1 MFGPSPDKQKLYA
14 KDYKMTKPEINL
26 VNKPNGI
33 GIGRIF
39 KATKCSIKGFKA
51 AFKEESAFRTELA
64 LGLVLLPLS
73 FWLAQSLQHWAL
85 LVISFLLLLIVE
97 LLNSAIE
104 ALTDRVGV
112 EYHVL
117 SGRAKDIASAAVT
130 LALIVLFIV
139 WAVAGYEKIITLIG

>member
-1 MFGPSPDKQKLYA
+1 MN
-14 KDYKMTKPEINL
+14 KPEIDL

-33 GIGRIF
+33 GIGRII
-39 KATKCSIKGFKA
+39 KATQCSIKGFKA

-64 LGLVLLPLS
+64 LGVILLPLS
-73 FWLAQSLQHWAL
+73 FWLAQSLQHW
-85 LVISFLLLLIVE
+85 VILIVSFLFLLIVE

-130 LALIVLFIV
+130 LALIVLLIV
-139 WAVAGYEKIITLIG
+139 WAAAGYEKVISLMH

>member
-1 MFGPSPDKQKLYA
+1 
-14 KDYKMTKPEINL
+14 MTKPEINL

-33 GIGRIF
+33 GIGRIL
-39 KATKCSIKGFKA
+39 KASQCSIKGFKA

-73 FWLAQSLQHWAL
+73 VWLAQSLQHWAL
-85 LVISFLLLLIVE
+85 LIVSFLILLIVE

-117 SGRAKDIASAAVT
+117 SGRAKDIASAAVS
-130 LALIVLFIV
+130 LALLVLLIV
-139 WAVAGYEKIITLIG
+139 WGVAGYEKVLTLIG

>member
-1 MFGPSPDKQKLYA
+1 MN
-14 KDYKMTKPEINL
+14 KPEIDL

-33 GIGRIF
+33 GIGRII
-39 KATKCSIKGFKA
+39 KATQCSIKGFKA

-64 LGLVLLPLS
+64 LGVILLPLS
-73 FWLAQSLQHWAL
+73 FWLAQSLQHW
-85 LVISFLLLLIVE
+85 VILIVSFLFLLIVE

-130 LALIVLFIV
+130 LALIVLLIV
-139 WAVAGYEKIITLIG
+139 WAAAGYEKVISLMY

>member
-1 MFGPSPDKQKLYA
+1 MN
-14 KDYKMTKPEINL
+14 KPEINL

-33 GIGRIF
+33 GIGRII
-39 KATKCSIKGFKA
+39 KATQCSIKGFKA

-64 LGLVLLPLS
+64 LGVILLPLS
-73 FWLAQSLQHWAL
+73 FWLAQSLLHW
-85 LVISFLLLLIVE
+85 VILIVSFLFLLIVE

-130 LALIVLFIV
+130 LALIVLLIV
-139 WAVAGYEKIITLIG
+139 WAAAGYEKVISLMH

>member
-1 MFGPSPDKQKLYA
+1 MN
-14 KDYKMTKPEINL
+14 KPEINL

-33 GIGRIF
+33 GIGRII
-39 KATKCSIKGFKA
+39 KATQCSLKGFKA

-64 LGLVLLPLS
+64 LGVILLPLS
-73 FWLAQSLQHWAL
+73 FWLAQSLQHW
-85 LVISFLLLLIVE
+85 VILIVSFLFLLIVE

-130 LALIVLFIV
+130 LALIVLLIV
-139 WAVAGYEKIITLIG
+139 WAAAGYEKVISLMY

>member
-1 MFGPSPDKQKLYA
+1 MN
-14 KDYKMTKPEINL
+14 KPEINL

-33 GIGRIF
+33 GIGRII
-39 KATKCSIKGFKA
+39 KATQCSIKGFKA

-64 LGLVLLPLS
+64 LGVILLPLS
-73 FWLAQSLQHWAL
+73 FWLAQSLQHW
-85 LVISFLLLLIVE
+85 VILIVSFLFLLIVE

-117 SGRAKDIASAAVT
+117 SGRAKDIASATVT

-139 WAVAGYEKIITLIG
+139 WAAAGYEKVISLMH

>member
-1 MFGPSPDKQKLYA
+1 MN
-14 KDYKMTKPEINL
+14 KPEINL

-33 GIGRIF
+33 GIGRIL
-39 KATKCSIKGFKA
+39 KATQCSIKGFKA

-64 LGLVLLPLS
+64 LGVILLPLS
-73 FWLAQSLQHWAL
+73 FWLAQSLQHW
-85 LVISFLLLLIVE
+85 VILIVSFLFLLIVE

-139 WAVAGYEKIITLIG
+139 WAAAGYEKVISLMH

>member
-1 MFGPSPDKQKLYA
+1 MN
-14 KDYKMTKPEINL
+14 KPEINL

-33 GIGRIF
+33 GIGRIL
-39 KATKCSIKGFKA
+39 KATQCSIKGFKA

-64 LGLVLLPLS
+64 LGVILLPLS
-73 FWLAQSLQHWAL
+73 FWLAQSLQHW
-85 LVISFLLLLIVE
+85 VILIVSFLFLLIVE

-139 WAVAGYEKIITLIG
+139 WAAAGYEKVITLMH

>member
-1 MFGPSPDKQKLYA
+1 MN
-14 KDYKMTKPEINL
+14 KPEINL

-33 GIGRIF
+33 GIGRIIN
-39 KATKCSIKGFKA
+39 ATQCSIKGFKA
-51 AFKEESAFRTELA
+51 AFKEESAFRTELV
-64 LGLVLLPLS
+64 LGVILLPLS
-73 FWLAQSLQHWAL
+73 FWLAQSLQHW
-85 LVISFLLLLIVE
+85 VILIVSFLFLLIVE

-130 LALIVLFIV
+130 LALIVLLIV
-139 WAVAGYEKIITLIG
+139 WAAAGYEKVITLMH

>member
-1 MFGPSPDKQKLYA
+1 MN
-14 KDYKMTKPEINL
+14 KPEIDL

-33 GIGRIF
+33 GIGRII
-39 KATKCSIKGFKA
+39 KATQCSIKGFKA

-64 LGLVLLPLS
+64 LGVILLPLS
-73 FWLAQSLQHWAL
+73 FWLAQSLQHW
-85 LVISFLLLLIVE
+85 VILIVSFLFLLIVE

-139 WAVAGYEKIITLIG
+139 WAAAGYEKVISLMY

>member
-1 MFGPSPDKQKLYA
+1 MN
-14 KDYKMTKPEINL
+14 KPEINL
-26 VNKPNGI
+26 INKPNGI
-33 GIGRIF
+33 GLGRII

-64 LGLVLLPLS
+64 LGLLLLPLS
-73 FWLAQSLQHWAL
+73 FWLAQSLQHWVILIVSFLFL
-85 LVISFLLLLIVE
+85 LVVE

-130 LALIVLFIV
+130 LALIILIIV
-139 WAVAGYEKIITLIG
+139 WGSAGYEKVSVLL

>member
-1 MFGPSPDKQKLYA
+1 
-14 KDYKMTKPEINL
+14 
-26 VNKPNGI
+26 
-33 GIGRIF
+33 
-39 KATKCSIKGFKA
+39 
-51 AFKEESAFRTELA
+51 
-64 LGLVLLPLS
+64 
-73 FWLAQSLQHWAL
+73 
-85 LVISFLLLLIVE
+85 LIVE

-139 WAVAGYEKIITLIG
+139 WAVAGYEKILTLIG

>member
-1 MFGPSPDKQKLYA
+1 MN
-14 KDYKMTKPEINL
+14 KPNINL

-33 GIGRIF
+33 GLGRIF
-39 KATKCSIKGFKA
+39 KATQCSIKGFKA
-51 AFKEESAFRTELA
+51 AYQEESAFRTELA

-73 FWLAQSLQHWAL
+73 FWLAQSLQHWVM
-85 LVISFLLLLIVE
+85 LVVSFLFLLIVE

-117 SGRAKDIASAAVT
+117 SGRAKDIASAAVS
-130 LALIVLFIV
+130 LALLVLLIV
-139 WAVAGYEKIITLIG
+139 WGVAGYEKILTLIG

>member
-1 MFGPSPDKQKLYA
+1 
-14 KDYKMTKPEINL
+14 MTKPEINL

-33 GIGRIF
+33 GIGRIL

-51 AFKEESAFRTELA
+51 AFKEESAFRNELA

-73 FWLAQSLQHWAL
+73 FWLAQSLQHWVIL
-85 LVISFLLLLIVE
+85 IISFLLLLIVE

-139 WAVAGYEKIITLIG
+139 WAVAGYEKVITLIS

>member
-1 MFGPSPDKQKLYA
+1 MNKPD
-14 KDYKMTKPEINL
+14 INL
-26 VNKPNGI
+26 INKPNGI
-33 GIGRIF
+33 GLGRII

-51 AFKEESAFRTELA
+51 AYKEESAFRTELA

-73 FWLAQSLQHWAL
+73 FWFAQSLQHWAI
-85 LVISFLLLLIVE
+85 LVVSFLFLLIVE
-97 LLNSAIE
+97 LINSAIE

-130 LALIVLFIV
+130 LALIVLVIV
-139 WAVAGYEKIITLIG
+139 WGVASYEKLLTLLAS

>member
-1 MFGPSPDKQKLYA
+1 MN
-14 KDYKMTKPEINL
+14 KPEINL

-33 GIGRIF
+33 GIGRII
-39 KATKCSIKGFKA
+39 KATQCSIKGFKA

-64 LGLVLLPLS
+64 LGVILLPLS
-73 FWLAQSLQHWAL
+73 FWLAQSLQHW
-85 LVISFLLLLIVE
+85 VILIVSFLFLLIVE

-139 WAVAGYEKIITLIG
+139 WAAAGYEKVITLMH

>member
-1 MFGPSPDKQKLYA
+1 MN
-14 KDYKMTKPEINL
+14 KPEINL

-33 GIGRIF
+33 GIGRII
-39 KATKCSIKGFKA
+39 KATQCSIKGFKA

-64 LGLVLLPLS
+64 LGVILLPLS
-73 FWLAQSLQHWAL
+73 FWLAQSLQHW
-85 LVISFLLLLIVE
+85 VILIVSFLFLLIVE

-130 LALIVLFIV
+130 LALIVLLIV
-139 WAVAGYEKIITLIG
+139 WGVAGYEKILTL

>member
-1 MFGPSPDKQKLYA
+1 MN
-14 KDYKMTKPEINL
+14 KPEINL

-33 GIGRIF
+33 GIGRII
-39 KATKCSIKGFKA
+39 KATQCSIKGFKA

-64 LGLVLLPLS
+64 LGVILLPLS
-73 FWLAQSLQHWAL
+73 FWLAQSLQHW
-85 LVISFLLLLIVE
+85 VILIVSFLFLLIVE

-139 WAVAGYEKIITLIG
+139 WAAAGYEKVISLMH

>member
-1 MFGPSPDKQKLYA
+1 MN
-14 KDYKMTKPEINL
+14 KPEINL
-26 VNKPNGI
+26 INKPNGI
-33 GIGRIF
+33 GLGRII

-64 LGLVLLPLS
+64 LGIVLLPLS
-73 FWLAQSLQHWAL
+73 FWFAQSPQHWVILIVSFLFL
-85 LVISFLLLLIVE
+85 LVVE

-117 SGRAKDIASAAVT
+117 SGRAKDIASAAVS
-130 LALIVLFIV
+130 LALLILMIV
-139 WAVAGYEKIITLIG
+139 WGVAGYEKVLTLIG

>member
-1 MFGPSPDKQKLYA
+1 MN
-14 KDYKMTKPEINL
+14 KPEINL

-33 GIGRIF
+33 GIGRII
-39 KATKCSIKGFKA
+39 KATQCSIKGFKA

-64 LGLVLLPLS
+64 LGVILLPLS
-73 FWLAQSLQHWAL
+73 FWLAQSLLHW
-85 LVISFLLLLIVE
+85 VILIVSFLFLLIVE

-139 WAVAGYEKIITLIG
+139 WGVAGYEKILTL